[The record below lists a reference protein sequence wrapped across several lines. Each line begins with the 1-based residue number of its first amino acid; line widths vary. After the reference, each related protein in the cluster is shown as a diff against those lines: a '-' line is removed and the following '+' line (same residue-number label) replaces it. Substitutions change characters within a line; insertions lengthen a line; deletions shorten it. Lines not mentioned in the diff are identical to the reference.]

1 MKFFDEASNETTGP
15 TSKIKEYNDLILH
28 YQGSILEMYKQK
40 AQLNDEAEIGNL
52 IEIIK
57 ASQGTLRDPCAQHEF
72 WVKERDEECGGI
84 PKVATASS
92 STMSSNEDISPLTT
106 SSACKRQREEISHQQ
121 NGTEE
126 SSTSD
131 ED

>member
-1 MKFFDEASNETTGP
+1 M
-15 TSKIKEYNDLILH
+15 IKV
-28 YQGSILEMYKQK
+28 
-40 AQLNDEAEIGNL
+40 
-52 IEIIK
+52 
-57 ASQGTLRDPCAQHEF
+57 SQGMLRDSHAQCEF

-84 PKVATASS
+84 PKVATGSS

-106 SSACKRQREEISHQQ
+106 SSAHKRQREEISHQQ